1 MLRSLSPVLRNLGLL
16 PVIIIITS
24 YHHHH
29 HHHHHH
35 YYYYYYNQAGDETNG
50 DGLQLNL
57 QIREMC
63 KNYHKPHGPAL
74 ATLNVTIKN
83 GRPAKQCKELLG
95 FLKDQI
101 LPKTLKLINL
111 KKIKDMKDEEKNEL
125 GANWLSCIRPGK
137 TMKRFVASSYR
148 DTKVIS
154 RISPIFWLIFLAG
167 FLSQRGYL
175 LGRHSTCEYAN
186 GDGTRVFE
194 RNRKN

>member
-1 MLRSLSPVLRNLGLL
+1 MLRSLSPALRNLGLL
-16 PVIIIITS
+16 LVIIIITS

-29 HHHHHH
+29 YYYYY
-35 YYYYYYNQAGDETNG
+35 YYYYYYNQDGDETNG

-63 KNYHKPHGPAL
+63 KKYHKPHGPAL
-74 ATLNVTIKN
+74 ATLNVSVRN

-95 FLKDQI
+95 FLKDQV

-137 TMKRFVASSYR
+137 TMKRFVA
-148 DTKVIS
+148 
-154 RISPIFWLIFLAG
+154 RISAFLVYLM
-167 FLSQRGYL
+167 FLLAFLVREG
-175 LGRHSTCEYAN
+175 TC
-186 GDGTRVFE
+186 
-194 RNRKN
+194 

>member
-1 MLRSLSPVLRNLGLL
+1 M
-16 PVIIIITS
+16 IIIIINS
-24 YHHHH
+24 HV
-29 HHHHHH
+29 
-35 YYYYYYNQAGDETNG
+35 NQAGDENGG

-63 KNYHKPHGPAL
+63 KKYHKPHGPAL
-74 ATLNVTIKN
+74 ATLNVSVRN

-95 FLKDQI
+95 FLKDQV

-125 GANWLSCIRPGK
+125 GASWLSCIRPGK
-137 TMKRFVASSYR
+137 TMKRFVASSYK

-154 RISPIFWLIFLAG
+154 RISPLFWLTFSAG